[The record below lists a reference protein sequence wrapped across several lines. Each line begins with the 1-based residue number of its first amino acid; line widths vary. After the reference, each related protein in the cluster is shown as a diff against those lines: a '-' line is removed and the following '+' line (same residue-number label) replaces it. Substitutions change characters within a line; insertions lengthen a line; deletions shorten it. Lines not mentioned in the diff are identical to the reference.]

1 VKGTRF
7 SYGSWTLVLLAMIAA
22 FSSLARAQVQ
32 TGQINGVAKDETGGA
47 LPGVTITVK
56 SL

>member
-1 VKGTRF
+1 MKGTRF